1 MGNVPSSSTA
11 PADEEFTEAE
21 KAVYEK
27 IMAKFGSKSR
37 TKLISSSWKKVWQ
50 NHRNRPAFA
59 VHSIKVL
66 VLTWNRNFF
75 RFFSFDSFSFCVV
88 WNSIQSLIQILIQ
101 TFDSNLKSG
110 IVLFFKIKTAFQIQN
125 SFGLHFLP
133 VKELKK
139 KFKKSK
145 NLN

>member
-50 NHRNRPAFA
+50 NHRKCHALAMLYIEKLSLENSGR
-59 VHSIKVL
+59 K
-66 VLTWNRNFF
+66 FF
-75 RFFSFDSFSFCVV
+75 
-88 WNSIQSLIQILIQ
+88 Q
-101 TFDSNLKSG
+101 
-110 IVLFFKIKTAFQIQN
+110 
-125 SFGLHFLP
+125 
-133 VKELKK
+133 
-139 KFKKSK
+139 
-145 NLN
+145 